1 MPEVSSVAES
11 ALSMQRDIAA
21 AAAAEPAWTPESS
34 AELYRV
40 ESWGDSFF
48 FINEEG
54 HAAVRPF
61 GDERPA
67 IDIVALVRE
76 LERRALSFP
85 VLVRFQD
92 VLQARVRMLNEAFA
106 AAIEETG
113 YGNHYNGVYPIKVN
127 QLHEVVEE
135 VLEAGRKFGMGLEC
149 GSKGELIACLPHLAD
164 DQMLLICNGVK
175 DRTML
180 SLILSAQRLGL
191 NVIPVMEKFTEFEA
205 LMALADACGQVPRLG
220 VRVRLSTRGS
230 GRWSDS
236 AGARSKFGLSV
247 SEVVRLVTTLERRG
261 MHDSLRLLHCH
272 IGSQVAD
279 IQVLKRAIKEIT
291 QIYASLVGR
300 GIPIRY
306 LDVGGGLGVSYGA
319 GHTRGEAGVNYGLQE
334 YANAVVYAIKEVCD
348 AREVPTPV
356 IVSESGRAITAHHS
370 VLLVPVLEG
379 NRQNGG
385 NEPVTEVEPHPAL
398 ESLQKIL
405 HNVRDPDRE
414 PEELIEAC
422 HDIEEIRIETR
433 TLFSLGY
440 MALDQ
445 LAAVEEHYWKIAR
458 DLLDRLRG
466 ADLDPT
472 PAEVLELEEKLTDR
486 YLCDFSVFQSI
497 LDHWAIGQSF
507 PILPIDRLDERP
519 DRRAVIVDLT
529 CDSDGKVGH
538 YISALNDKSFLPV
551 HGVEADTPYYL
562 GFFLMGAYQDIM
574 GDTHNLFGR
583 VPEVH
588 VYADAEE
595 PGNFWIERVIPGAT
609 IHEMLAQVQYF
620 PNDLN
625 RRMNEIVRRKID
637 AGVIRP
643 TMGMEILGQYTAC
656 FNDTT
661 YCDARPSPRAG

>member
-1 MPEVSSVAES
+1 MVES
-11 ALSMQRDIAA
+11 ALSMQRDVGA

-334 YANAVVYAIKEVCD
+334 YANAVVYAVKEVCD

-385 NEPVTEVEPHPAL
+385 NEPATEVEPHPAL